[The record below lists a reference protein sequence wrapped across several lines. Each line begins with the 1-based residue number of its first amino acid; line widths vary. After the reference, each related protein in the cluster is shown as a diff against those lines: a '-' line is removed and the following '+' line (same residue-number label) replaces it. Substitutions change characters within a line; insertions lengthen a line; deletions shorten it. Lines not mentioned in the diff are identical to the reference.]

1 VQDGVELTVLKM
13 LALSEG
19 LMPFA
24 AKEAYIYRREG
35 NGKKNEIP
43 IPLSRIMERKAPDE
57 PLLANDILYVPDNKG
72 RRMTLGALEK
82 VLAFGAGAG
91 TALVYTVH

>member
-1 VQDGVELTVLKM
+1 
-13 LALSEG
+13 
-19 LMPFA
+19 
-24 AKEAYIYRREG
+24 
-35 NGKKNEIP
+35 
-43 IPLSRIMERKAPDE
+43 MERKAPDA

-91 TALVYTVH
+91 TALIYAGLR

>member
-1 VQDGVELTVLKM
+1 
-13 LALSEG
+13 
-19 LMPFA
+19 MPFA

-35 NGKKNEIP
+35 NGSKSEIP
-43 IPLSRIMERKAPDE
+43 IALSKIMERKAPDT

-82 VLAFGAGAG
+82 AMMLVGGVGAA
-91 TALVYTVH
+91 AIYVYH